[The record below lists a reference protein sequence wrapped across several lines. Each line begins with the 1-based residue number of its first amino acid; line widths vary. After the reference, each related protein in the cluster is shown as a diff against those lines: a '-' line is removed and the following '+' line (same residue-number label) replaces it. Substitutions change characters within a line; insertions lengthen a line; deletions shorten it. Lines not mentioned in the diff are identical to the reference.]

1 MKFNN
6 GKKVSCVIQFQKAK
20 KAPTLPVEALE
31 GIGDYFYILHDKD
44 TDSNGEIKG
53 LHGHLV
59 IFSDKGRSSG
69 SWVTYLSGLFQVDED
84 AISVEIVK
92 NEKSAVQYLIHATKE
107 AKDEGKYQYDKS
119 EIQTNKKGLL
129 SDLLKK
135 QGLPTNEEIASCETE
150 TELIQMVGWQN
161 YNRAFKAWTIMR
173 RGLENQ
179 PLQNQLKDI
188 SEGVEALGGLIAY
201 TLKTGV
207 PSKEALIERLQEI
220 QILLTIGK
228 KDV

>member
-6 GKKVSCVIQFQKAK
+6 GKKIACVIQFQKAK

-44 TDSNGEIKG
+44 THQNGEYKA
-53 LHGHLV
+53 LHAHLV
-59 IFSDKGRSSG
+59 IFSEKGRSSG
-69 SWVTYLSGLFQVDED
+69 SWIAYLSGLFQVGED

-107 AKDEGKYQYDKS
+107 AKEEGKYQYDKS

-150 TELIQMVGWQN
+150 YDLIQMVGWQN
-161 YNRAFKAWTIMR
+161 YNRASKAWNIMR
-173 RGLENQ
+173 RGLENP
-179 PLQNQLKDI
+179 PLQIQLKDI
-188 SEGVEALGGLIAY
+188 SEGVNALGELIAY
-201 TLKTGV
+201 CMKTGT
-207 PSKEALIERLQEI
+207 PSKDALIERLQEI

-228 KDV
+228 KDI

>member
-6 GKKVSCVIQFQKAK
+6 GKKIACVIQFQKAK

-44 TDSNGEIKG
+44 IDSKGEIKG
-53 LHGHLV
+53 LHAHLV
-59 IFSDKGRSSG
+59 IFSEKGRSSG
-69 SWVTYLSGLFQVDED
+69 SWVAYLSGLFQVEED

-92 NEKSAVQYLIHATKE
+92 NDKSAVQYLIHATKE

-129 SDLLKK
+129 TELLKK
-135 QGLPTNEEIASCETE
+135 QGLPTNEELASCETE
-150 TELIQMVGWQN
+150 YDLIQLVGWQN
-161 YNRAFKAWTIMR
+161 YNKALKAWIALR
-173 RGLENQ
+173 RGLEN
-179 PLQNQLKDI
+179 PTLQIQLKDI
-188 SEGVEALGGLIAY
+188 SEGVEALGNLIAY
-201 TLKTGV
+201 CMKTGL
-207 PSKEALIERLQEI
+207 PSKEVLIERLQEI

>member
-6 GKKVSCVIQFQKAK
+6 GKKIACVIQFQKAK

-44 TDSNGEIKG
+44 THQNGEYKA
-53 LHGHLV
+53 LHAHLV
-59 IFSDKGRSSG
+59 IFSEKGRSSA
-69 SWVTYLSGLFQVDED
+69 SWIAYLSGLFQVDAD

-92 NEKSAVQYLIHATKE
+92 NEKSSVQYLIHATKE
-107 AKDEGKYQYDKS
+107 AKEEGKYQYDKS

-129 SDLLKK
+129 SELLKK

-150 TELIQMVGWQN
+150 YDLIQMVGWQN
-161 YNRAFKAWTIMR
+161 YNRASKAWNIMR
-173 RGLENQ
+173 RGLENP
-179 PLQNQLKDI
+179 PLQIQLKDI
-188 SEGVEALGGLIAY
+188 SEGVNALGELIAY
-201 TLKTGV
+201 CMKTGI

-228 KDV
+228 KDI

>member
-6 GKKVSCVIQFQKAK
+6 GKKIACVIQFQKAK

-44 TDSNGEIKG
+44 THQNGEYKA
-53 LHGHLV
+53 LHAHLV
-59 IFSDKGRSSG
+59 IFSEKGRSSA
-69 SWVTYLSGLFQVDED
+69 SWIAYLSGLFQVDAD

-92 NEKSAVQYLIHATKE
+92 NEKSSVQYLIHSTKE
-107 AKDEGKYQYDKS
+107 AKEEGKYQYDKS

-129 SDLLKK
+129 SELLKK

-150 TELIQMVGWQN
+150 YDLIQMVGWQN
-161 YNRAFKAWTIMR
+161 YNRASKAWNIMR
-173 RGLENQ
+173 RGLENP
-179 PLQNQLKDI
+179 PLQIQLKDI
-188 SEGVEALGGLIAY
+188 SEGVNALGELIAY
-201 TLKTGV
+201 CMKTGI

-228 KDV
+228 KDI

>member
-6 GKKVSCVIQFQKAK
+6 GKKIACVIQFQKAK

-31 GIGDYFYILHDKD
+31 GIGYYFYILHDKD
-44 TDSNGEIKG
+44 TDSNGELKG

-69 SWVTYLSGLFQVDED
+69 SWVAYLSGLFQVEED

-129 SDLLKK
+129 TELLKT
-135 QGLPTNEEIASCETE
+135 QGLPTNEEIASCKTE
-150 TELIQMVGWQN
+150 YDLIQMVGWQN
-161 YNRAFKAWTIMR
+161 YNKALKAWIALR
-173 RGLENQ
+173 RGLEN
-179 PLQNQLKDI
+179 PTLQIQLKDI
-188 SEGVEALGGLIAY
+188 SEGVEALGNLIAY
-201 TLKTGV
+201 CMKTGT

-228 KDV
+228 KDI